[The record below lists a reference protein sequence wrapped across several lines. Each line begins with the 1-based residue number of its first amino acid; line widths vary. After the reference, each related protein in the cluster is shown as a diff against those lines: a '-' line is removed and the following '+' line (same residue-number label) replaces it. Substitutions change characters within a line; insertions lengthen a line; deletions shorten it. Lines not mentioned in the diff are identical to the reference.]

1 MALTGQDVTSR
12 ELVIFDF
19 DGTLADTVDGIVS
32 TARRVLLAHG
42 FPEGSLGDMR
52 RLVGPPFPQAFS
64 QVYGVSGQEAVS
76 ITAEYRAIYR
86 ELDAS
91 AWPLYDGMGDLLATL
106 RSRGRRTA
114 VASSKRAGLLA
125 KAIADNRA
133 EGLFDARCGKLSD
146 EGDTKAMAIGRV
158 LEELGARPEDAVMV
172 GDRRYD
178 VEAAAELGIPCVG
191 VRYGG
196 TSAEG
201 ELEAAGACAVADTID
216 ELGRILLGDR
226 P

>member
-1 MALTGQDVTSR
+1 MALTGEDVTGR

-32 TARRVLLAHG
+32 TARRVLLARG
-42 FPEGSLGDMR
+42 FSEERLGDMR

-64 QVYGVSGQEAVS
+64 QVYGVDEQEAVS

-86 ELDAS
+86 ELGAA
-91 AWPLYDGMGDLLATL
+91 AWPLYDGMGGLLERL

-125 KAIADNRA
+125 RAVSDNRA
-133 EGLFDARCGKLSD
+133 ERLFDAVCGKLSD
-146 EGDTKAMAIGRV
+146 VGDSKAQAIGRV
-158 LEELGARPEDAVMV
+158 LDELGARPGDAVMV
-172 GDRRYD
+172 GDRSYD
-178 VEAAAELGIPCVG
+178 VEAAAEWGIPCVG

-196 TSAEG
+196 TSAAG
-201 ELEAAGACAVADTID
+201 ELEAAGACAVADSVE
-216 ELGRILLGDR
+216 ELGMVLLGDR